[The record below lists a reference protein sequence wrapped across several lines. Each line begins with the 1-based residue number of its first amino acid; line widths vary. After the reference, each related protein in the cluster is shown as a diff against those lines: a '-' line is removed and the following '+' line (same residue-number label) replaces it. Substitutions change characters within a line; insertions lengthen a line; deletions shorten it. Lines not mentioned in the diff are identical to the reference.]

1 VHEERAED
9 RDVMLSCE
17 LIEQI
22 FEVHAGGDVPALPKD
37 IDHLSP
43 PTDFLVAASSPRL
56 SDHVRG
62 ETEEYRRIRHGVAHE
77 AGKEFIGVNHRQL
90 SAFPCRFH
98 IHARG
103 LEAWT
108 NGVPVSE
115 RWHEDDAL
123 AICESSASE
132 AADGAVEKI
141 LILIELHD

>member
-1 VHEERAED
+1 MRVIRPEPGQHVRMHFAVEVVHEERAED

-77 AGKEFIGVNHRQL
+77 AG
-90 SAFPCRFH
+90 
-98 IHARG
+98 
-103 LEAWT
+103 
-108 NGVPVSE
+108 
-115 RWHEDDAL
+115 
-123 AICESSASE
+123 
-132 AADGAVEKI
+132 
-141 LILIELHD
+141 